1 MTHRAAARLCIVGL
15 NHRSSALSLRDALAV
30 DDPVMPQALS
40 EARALGLTD
49 TILLSTCDRV
59 ELIGCGDDSAAT
71 LAAMTRFFASRAGRD
86 ETDLAGHVY
95 ALTGVDALRHLF
107 AVAASLDSM
116 IVGEPHVLG
125 QVKAAHR
132 MARDAGLLSG
142 DLDTCVQAAF
152 SAAKRVRHE
161 TTIAEGPVSVT
172 SSAVQTAR
180 DLFGDLKRCTV
191 LLAGGADIGPL
202 TVEALQAA
210 GVQRLMVTA
219 RRPVRAEQIARTL
232 GGQPVPFDQVS
243 RLIAE
248 ADVVVTSIGSR
259 TPAVTPEAVTAAL
272 KQRRQKPILFL
283 DVGVPGDVEPAV
295 NRISNAFLYDLEDL
309 ERVAH
314 QGLSRREA
322 ATSAAWGIITAE
334 VEGFLKAQ
342 AERAAVPAI
351 AALHRLFEA
360 ERQRILHDGHPDAEK
375 ATHLLVARLLHG
387 PSEVLRH
394 LAAGSAEE
402 RAQAAQA
409 EALLLRLFQPS
420 GAIRHRGGTAPAD
433 NEDEG

>member
-1 MTHRAAARLCIVGL
+1 MTHRAATRLCILGL

-49 TILLSTCDRV
+49 VMLLSTCDRV
-59 ELIGCGDDSAAT
+59 ELIGCGDDSAAV
-71 LAAMTRFFASRAGRD
+71 LAAMTRFFAVRAGRT
-86 ETDLAGHVY
+86 EAEMAAQVY
-95 ALTGVDALRHLF
+95 ALSGVDALRHLF

-132 MARDAGLLSG
+132 MARDAGVLGG

-152 SAAKRVRHE
+152 SAAKRVRNE

-180 DLFGDLKRCTV
+180 DLFGDLKRCSL

-210 GVQRLMVTA
+210 GLERLMVTA
-219 RRPVRAEQIARTL
+219 RRPVRAEQMARTL
-232 GGQPVPFDQVS
+232 NGQGVPFDQIS

-259 TPAVTPEAVTAAL
+259 TPAVTAEAVTAAL

-322 ATSAAWGIITAE
+322 ATSAAWEIVTAE
-334 VEGFLKAQ
+334 VEAFLKAQ

-394 LAAGSAEE
+394 LAAGTEAE

-420 GAIRHRGGTAPAD
+420 GSLKQRGGSAPSEK
-433 NEDEG
+433 NDEG